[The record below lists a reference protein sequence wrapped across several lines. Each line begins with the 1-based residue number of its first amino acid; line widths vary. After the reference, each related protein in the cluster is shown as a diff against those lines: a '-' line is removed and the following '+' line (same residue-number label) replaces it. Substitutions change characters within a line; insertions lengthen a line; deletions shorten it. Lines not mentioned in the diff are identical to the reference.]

1 MSRDNQRPKVRG
13 TSVMVKDDQ
22 VERALRKF
30 KNKIQDSG
38 KMDEVR
44 ERGEY
49 VKPTTERRV
58 AANKAKRRHQK
69 QVEQDETN
77 GKRVPRDGVKRRMY

>member
-1 MSRDNQRPKVRG
+1 MSRDNHRPKVRG
-13 TSVMVKDDQ
+13 TCVMVKDDQ
-22 VERALRKF
+22 VEKALRKF

-49 VKPTTERRV
+49 VKPTTVRRV
-58 AANKAKRRHQK
+58 AANKARRRHQR
-69 QVEQDETN
+69 QVEIDETN
-77 GKRVPRDGVKRRMY
+77 GKRVPRDGTKKRMY

>member
-1 MSRDNQRPKVRG
+1 
-13 TSVMVKDDQ
+13 MVKDDQ

-44 ERGEY
+44 ERMEY

-69 QVEQDETN
+69 QVETDELS
-77 GKRVPRDGVKRRMY
+77 GKRAPRDGVKRRMY

>member
-1 MSRDNQRPKVRG
+1 MSRDNQRPKIRG
-13 TSVMVKDDQ
+13 TSVLVKDDQ
-22 VERALRKF
+22 VEKALRKF

-44 ERGEY
+44 DRGEY

-58 AANKAKRRHQK
+58 AANKARRRHLK
-69 QVEQDETN
+69 QVETDELN
-77 GKRVPRDGVKRRMY
+77 GKRVPRDGIKRRMY

>member
-1 MSRDNQRPKVRG
+1 
-13 TSVMVKDDQ
+13 
-22 VERALRKF
+22 
-30 KNKIQDSG
+30 
-38 KMDEVR
+38 MDEVR
-44 ERGEY
+44 ERSEY